1 VRYFVGAFF
10 GALIFV
16 TPAAAAH
23 WNVDYAKSKLGFTVL
38 WDKEPFSGAFQ
49 SWKANI
55 DFDPADLAHARAEVT
70 INLASE
76 ISGEPDFDDGLK
88 GALGFDEKSFPQA
101 RFVTSGFTH
110 KSGNDYVAAGTL
122 TVRGISKAVTLP
134 FTLTMN
140 GKTAHMVGTAQVLR
154 TDFGV
159 GSGMW
164 EKPVPVAH
172 EVTITIDLAASS

>member
-1 VRYFVGAFF
+1 MKHFAGACVA
-10 GALIFV
+10 ALLIAS
-16 TPAAAAH
+16 PAAAAH
-23 WNVDYAKSKLGFTVL
+23 WNVDYHKSKLGFTVM
-38 WDKEPFSGAFQ
+38 WDKEPFSATFQ
-49 SWKANI
+49 SWKADI
-55 DFDPADLAHARAEVT
+55 DFDSADLAHAHADVT
-70 INLASE
+70 INLGSE
-76 ISGEPDFDDGLK
+76 VSGEPEFDDGLK

-110 KSGNDYVAAGTL
+110 KSGNDYVATGTL
-122 TVRGISKAVTLP
+122 TIRGISKPVTLP

-140 GKTAHMVGTAQVLR
+140 GKSAHMVGTAQVLR

-172 EVTITIDLAASS
+172 EVTINIDLAASS